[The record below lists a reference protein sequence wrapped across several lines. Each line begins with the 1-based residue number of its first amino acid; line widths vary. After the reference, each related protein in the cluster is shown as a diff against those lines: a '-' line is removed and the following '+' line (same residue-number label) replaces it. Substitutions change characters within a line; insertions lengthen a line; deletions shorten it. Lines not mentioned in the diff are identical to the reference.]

1 MAELGFRKRGSRE
14 MAGLAGWPGREGSE
28 GMLYGFWS
36 LGSTEGE
43 SYTHQWTL
51 EAGMVDGI

>member
-1 MAELGFRKRGSRE
+1 

-43 SYTHQWTL
+43 FYTHQWTL